1 MPLER
6 ADMMHPGDG
15 TPEEL
20 GQNKPVL
27 LRARVPESHTVY
39 EIVARM
45 EMVGGVFSRTMVRWL
60 LLTAEIGRSRRV
72 STPWYHDCPNMFLIQ
87 VLALRH
93 VINETNCMRAVVCT
107 GNLAGAPLHGDQS
120 HGRVAAAGAAC
131 I

>member
-1 MPLER
+1 MFRCAMLKQVETSGWTKPMPLER

-27 LRARVPESHTVY
+27 LRASVPESHTVY

-60 LLTAEIGRSRRV
+60 LLTVGPRGSWCADDSPGMIAAWTRMLFRSQLSRCLLYV
-72 STPWYHDCPNMFLIQ
+72 TC
-87 VLALRH
+87 
-93 VINETNCMRAVVCT
+93 NCQA
-107 GNLAGAPLHGDQS
+107 
-120 HGRVAAAGAAC
+120 
-131 I
+131 